1 MKENKIKDFIKEN
14 NLSLEIGSR
23 NSSLVTIIGFSQ
35 HLGLTEGQLTE
46 ELNEEIEADSF
57 IGEEI
62 NRLWDYCKLKK
73 YKTYWLS
80 PDAKSKYKF

>member
-1 MKENKIKDFIKEN
+1 MKIKEFITNN

-23 NSSLVTIIGFSQ
+23 NSSIVTIIGYAQ
-35 HLGLTEGQLTE
+35 YLGLTEGQLIE
-46 ELNEEIEADSF
+46 ELDKEINEDSF

-62 NRLWDYCKLKK
+62 ARLFDYCKTRK